1 MFFAKSNGFI
11 SFGDVISWHHTP
23 VILFFFVLVVLK
35 SCCVPKKNSRGIAA
49 DRNSLIKK

>member
-23 VILFFFVLVVLK
+23 VILFFFCACGFEILLRSK
-35 SCCVPKKNSRGIAA
+35 EKFE
-49 DRNSLIKK
+49 RNCSGQKLPN